1 MLGSDWG
8 FKAGHAGKSAGAAE
22 RRVQAGRLGIL
33 LEEGGGHAGGGQAGQ
48 GSAGRL
54 GLPLEQGWASEDTRS
69 IMSSSQVPNTGL
81 FLTIC
86 SGGVECRPKPGLLR
100 QRGPRPWPGRD
111 QGRPARLSQRVAG
124 SSESSQVCCIVV

>member
-54 GLPLEQGWASEDTRS
+54 GLPLEQGWGSENTQS
-69 IMSSSQVPNTGL
+69 VMSSSQAPNTGL
-81 FLTIC
+81 YV
-86 SGGVECRPKPGLLR
+86 VEGWSAGQSPACYAREAPGPGQAGIKAG
-100 QRGPRPWPGRD
+100 QRGS
-111 QGRPARLSQRVAG
+111 AR
-124 SSESSQVCCIVV
+124 E